1 MAQLKSVNVVN
12 LRKQWYGK
20 AFILEYLYYT
30 RRFQGFNVFTN
41 YYRTPKLGIY
51 YELYAYNPSQLI

>member
-41 YYRTPKLGIY
+41 YYRTPKLGNRHI
-51 YELYAYNPSQLI
+51 L